1 MQITID
7 EKKLKELFKEA
18 VIEAIH
24 ERRGL
29 LYEII
34 LEVMHDIEI
43 NQLST
48 LGGRTSTLTDTGIL
62 KVLER
67 NQLKLNL
74 T

>member
-1 MQITID
+1 LQITID

-18 VIEAIH
+18 VIEALH

-29 LYEII
+29 LYEI
-34 LEVMHDIEI
+34 LVEVMNDMEF

-48 LGGRTSTLTDTGIL
+48 QPGRTSTLTDTSIL